1 MFRGDF
7 NKGCGQ
13 RRWNGLAGWAL
24 TGLSM
29 ILVSPRVMAQASGA
43 NPKAIRVVVEG
54 NYAPYSFRSGDGA
67 LQGILIDQW
76 RAWERETGLKVE
88 IEGMDWGEALRRMR
102 AGEFDVI
109 DEIAETAQRRDE
121 FDFTPGYATIEV
133 PIFFRSDISGITDLA
148 SLKGF
153 PVGTKFGDP
162 HVAALSAAG
171 VGNLI
176 LFQNHEALVA
186 AAKEHKINVF
196 LADAPSAFYL
206 LNKAGIAAEFRHSAP
221 IFRDRLQ
228 RAVRRGNRELLD
240 QVAAGFAAIDAAEL
254 RQIEEKW
261 HGRPITWYRP
271 YLAYAAYA
279 AAAAILL
286 IAGLFAWNRTLRKK
300 VFERTAA
307 LEESERRFRQIAEN
321 IHEVFWLTTVD
332 LSKTLYVSP
341 GYEAVWGRS
350 RESLFA
356 DPRSFIAAIHAED
369 RPRVLEVVG
378 RDRERGFEM
387 EYRVVRPDGSIRWV
401 WDRRVAIRDGEARA
415 YRLVGNAEDITERK
429 RAAEAVKL
437 AEDRVRLVID
447 TIPTMAWSVRPDGVV
462 DFVNQ
467 RWLDYT
473 GISFEEE
480 VANPTGTVHRE
491 DFARVIERWTAK
503 MAAGEPY
510 EDEMRLRRADGV
522 YRWFLVRTAP
532 LRDEQGRI
540 VKWFGSSFDIED
552 RKAATEALRLSEQQ
566 LQALVGR
573 LNTVREDEAKRI
585 ARELHD
591 DLGQKLT
598 ALNMGLADL
607 DLKLAEVSPDQRAQ
621 IARMHATV
629 DQTIQVVQELSS
641 ELRLGQLDILGL
653 TAAIDWQ
660 LKEFSRRS
668 GIPCLVTR
676 LDEIRNLSDAQGTAA
691 FRILQEAL
699 TNIVRHAGATRV
711 EVSLRAGP
719 DEIGLWIHDNGRGI
733 AAAALNDR
741 KAIGLLGMRERA
753 QSVGGTVMIIGAPD
767 TGTTVFVTIPLCPPP
782 GLPA

>member
-1 MFRGDF
+1 MFWGDF
-7 NKGCGQ
+7 NKGRVQ
-13 RRWNGLAGWAL
+13 RRWSGLAGWAL

-43 NPKAIRVVVEG
+43 NSKSIRVVMEG

-76 RAWERETGLKVE
+76 RAWERKTGLKVE

-109 DEIAETAQRRDE
+109 DEVVETAQRRDE

-153 PVGTKFGDP
+153 PVGIKFGDQ

-176 LFQNHEALVA
+176 LFQNYEALVA

-206 LNKAGIAAEFRHSAP
+206 LNKAGIDAEFRHSAP
-221 IFRDRLQ
+221 IFRDGLQ
-228 RAVRRGNRELLD
+228 RAVRKGNRELLE
-240 QVAAGFAAIDAAEL
+240 QLTKGLAAIDVAEL
-254 RQIEEKW
+254 RQIDEKW
-261 HGRPITWYRP
+261 FGRPINWYRP
-271 YLAYAAYA
+271 YLTYAGYA

-300 VFERTAA
+300 VLERTAA
-307 LEESERRFRQIAEN
+307 LEESEQRFRQIAEN
-321 IHEVFWLTTVD
+321 IHEVFWLTTID

-341 GYEAVWGRS
+341 GYESVWGRS
-350 RESLFA
+350 RESLYA
-356 DPRSFIAAIHAED
+356 DPRSFIAAIYAED
-369 RPRVLEVVG
+369 RPRVIEAVES
-378 RDRERGFEM
+378 DRERGFEM
-387 EYRVVRPDGSIRWV
+387 EYRVVRPDGSVRWV

-429 RAAEAVKL
+429 LAVEAVKQ
-437 AEDRVRLVID
+437 AEDRVRLAID

-462 DFVNQ
+462 DFINQ

-480 VANPTGTVHRE
+480 VANPTGTVHPN
-491 DFARVIERWTAK
+491 DFARVIGRWSEK

-510 EDEMRLRRADGV
+510 EEEMRLRRADGV

-532 LRDEQGRI
+532 LRDDHGSI

-552 RKAATEALRLSEQQ
+552 RKEATEALRHSQQQ

-607 DLKLAEVSPDQRAQ
+607 DLKLAEAAPDQRAQ

-629 DQTIQVVQELSS
+629 DQTIEMVQELSS

-676 LDEIRNLSDAQGTAA
+676 LDEVTNLSDAQGTAA

-699 TNIVRHAGATRV
+699 TNIVRHAGATQV
-711 EVSLRAGP
+711 EVSLRVGP
-719 DEIGLWIHDNGRGI
+719 DEIALWIHDNGRGI
-733 AAAALNDR
+733 AAGALTNR

-753 QSVGGTVMIIGAPD
+753 QSVGGTVTIVGAPD
-767 TGTTVFVTIPLCPPP
+767 TGTTVFVSIPLRPAP